1 MDEDLKRLVAARGQL
16 KASITRM
23 INYKGSLGDGPE
35 AGTVDPIIIKQKRDR
50 LAKIFTDY
58 NESNL
63 EIMMLDP
70 ADTENIQEIEDKVD
84 ELNGFFSSIIDNAM
98 SNSSPRFSDSV
109 PSSRDSAP
117 SARNGV
123 GFRLPRIQLH
133 KFNGEVG
140 GYQSFISLFISVID
154 TDKNLSSCEKLYY
167 LKAHLEGEALTLINY
182 LPLTAESYSIAL
194 DLLKQRYDNKRQ
206 LINHHISSIIESPP
220 MQRTSAAC
228 IRNLVSSVKQHLGA
242 LTNLGAPTSHWDL
255 VIIAILSKKI
265 DQYTLRAYHLENQN
279 NSELPQL
286 NDFLTFLENRAAAL
300 EALGE
305 SSPVKRRSSLVSI
318 NNPKPVKTIKCLA
331 SRATAGITRR
341 ARPTKHPFRVHSCRE
356 AS

>member
-35 AGTVDPIIIKQKRDR
+35 A
-50 LAKIFTDY
+50 
-58 NESNL
+58 

-133 KFNGEVG
+133 KFNGEKTV
-140 GYQSFISLFISVID
+140 
-154 TDKNLSSCEKLYY
+154 
-167 LKAHLEGEALTLINY
+167 
-182 LPLTAESYSIAL
+182 
-194 DLLKQRYDNKRQ
+194 
-206 LINHHISSIIESPP
+206 
-220 MQRTSAAC
+220 
-228 IRNLVSSVKQHLGA
+228 
-242 LTNLGAPTSHWDL
+242 
-255 VIIAILSKKI
+255 
-265 DQYTLRAYHLENQN
+265 
-279 NSELPQL
+279 PQL
-286 NDFLTFLENRAAAL
+286 W
-300 EALGE
+300 
-305 SSPVKRRSSLVSI
+305 
-318 NNPKPVKTIKCLA
+318 KPWE
-331 SRATAGITRR
+331 
-341 ARPTKHPFRVHSCRE
+341 RVHL
-356 AS
+356 